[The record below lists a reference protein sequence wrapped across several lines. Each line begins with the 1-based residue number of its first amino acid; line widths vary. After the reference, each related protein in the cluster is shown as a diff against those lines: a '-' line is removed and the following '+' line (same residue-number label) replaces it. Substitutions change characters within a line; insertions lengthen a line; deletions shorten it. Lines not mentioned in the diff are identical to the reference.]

1 MYVYVNHQRKGSF
14 LHRITA
20 GMYHVIRC
28 DELESKEGHVKSLLG
43 VNLCL
48 LGWTT
53 MNFYVIKHHSK
64 CSPRN
69 ALGENMIILTF
80 LAVLFSALKTVSSRP

>member
-14 LHRITA
+14 IHRVTA

-28 DELESKEGHVKSLLG
+28 DELESKEDHAESLLG

-53 MNFYVIKHHSK
+53 MNFYVIKHRSK
-64 CSPRN
+64 CSPRD